1 MDLNYYKKITTKL
14 KGKTGIYKLILGKR
28 SYVGSAKNIYL
39 RLYLH
44 LTALNHNR
52 HHNIKCQNTF
62 NKHRRF
68 SYKILEYC
76 DYDIILKREQ
86 YWIDKLNPDLNIQR
100 DVINARF
107 VNHTPESKLKL
118 SKIRKK
124 WWEDNKHTEKGK
136 DLLARMQKDRIGR
149 KQTDRQKA
157 AASKV
162 WKGKKM
168 PKEIIAKMSETKK
181 RRFAEGV
188 YGNKDIGETNPMA
201 KLKEYQVLDIIE
213 RMNKGECDKILANMY
228 DVKSTNISRIRK
240 GYAWKHLTHLIQ
252 VKNSNSYNKLPDDKV
267 LKIRRDGLTLSTS
280 KVAKL
285 NGVTYGI
292 CYAILTNTRY
302 KHVQL

>member
-1 MDLNYYKKITTKL
+1 
-14 KGKTGIYKLILGKR
+14 
-28 SYVGSAKNIYL
+28 
-39 RLYLH
+39 
-44 LTALNHNR
+44 
-52 HHNIKCQNTF
+52 
-62 NKHRRF
+62 
-68 SYKILEYC
+68 
-76 DYDIILKREQ
+76 
-86 YWIDKLNPDLNIQR
+86 
-100 DVINARF
+100 
-107 VNHTPESKLKL
+107 
-118 SKIRKK
+118 
-124 WWEDNKHTEKGK
+124 
-136 DLLARMQKDRIGR
+136 
-149 KQTDRQKA
+149 
-157 AASKV
+157 
-162 WKGKKM
+162 
-168 PKEIIAKMSETKK
+168 MSETKK